1 MAGETDE
8 RHERVGVGRRRL
20 AAHLRRRT
28 GLRGH
33 PMLQGALAGLGA
45 GGLYA
50 TLAVCL
56 TLMSR
61 LVRVVNFAQAATAMM
76 GSYVAVWL
84 VSDQGWAVWPATG
97 IGIVIGAALSA
108 LVGLIITTWL
118 PEAPVSS
125 RSAVTVAA
133 LLLLMSLS
141 FILFGNKPQPYQP
154 LISGPAF
161 DVGSVV
167 VSKVTVLIVL
177 LAVVIAACCRVVLS
191 HSTVGIKLR
200 ALSERPTTAELTG
213 IPARPYAV
221 SVWAVTGAFA
231 TLVIA
236 LIAPSQSNDAVSL
249 AMLVVPSA
257 AAALLGGFRRL
268 DLAVAGG
275 LVLGALEGAAAQL
288 EQLSIARH
296 FIPLLAIVGLLLW
309 RQRKEVW
316 DAAR

>member
-1 MAGETDE
+1 
-8 RHERVGVGRRRL
+8 
-20 AAHLRRRT
+20 
-28 GLRGH
+28 
-33 PMLQGALAGLGA
+33 MLQGALAGLGA

-50 TLAVCL
+50 VLAVCL

-84 VSDQGWAVWPATG
+84 VSRHGWAVWPATG
-97 IGIVIGAALSA
+97 VGILIGAALSA
-108 LVGLIITTWL
+108 LLGMIITTWL
-118 PEAPVSS
+118 AESPISS

-141 FILFGNKPQPYQP
+141 FILFGNKPQPYRP

-161 DVGSVV
+161 DIGDVV
-167 VSKVTVLIVL
+167 VSRVTLLIIAIAAAI
-177 LAVVIAACCRVVLS
+177 AVVSRLLLS
-191 HSTVGIKLR
+191 HSTIGIKLR

-231 TLVIA
+231 TLVIS
-236 LIAPSQSNDAVSL
+236 LVAPSQSNDAVSL
-249 AMLVVPSA
+249 SMLVVPSA

-275 LVLGALEGAAAQL
+275 LILGALEGAAAQL
-288 EQLSIARH
+288 EQLSVARH
-296 FIPLLAIVGLLLW
+296 FLPLLAIVGLLLW

>member
-1 MAGETDE
+1 
-8 RHERVGVGRRRL
+8 
-20 AAHLRRRT
+20 
-28 GLRGH
+28 
-33 PMLQGALAGLGA
+33 MLQGAFAGLGA

-50 TLAVCL
+50 VLAVCL

-84 VSDQGWAVWPATG
+84 VSQYGWAVWPATG
-97 IGIVIGAALSA
+97 VGILIGAALSA
-108 LVGLIITTWL
+108 LLGLIITTWL
-118 PEAPVSS
+118 AESPISS
-125 RSAVTVAA
+125 RSAVTVAG

-141 FILFGNKPQPYQP
+141 FILFGNKPQPYRP

-161 DVGSVV
+161 DVGDVV
-167 VSKVTVLIVL
+167 VSRVTLLIVMLAAAIALASRQL
-177 LAVVIAACCRVVLS
+177 LSR
-191 HSTVGIKLR
+191 STIGIKLR

-231 TLVIA
+231 TLVIS
-236 LIAPSQSNDAVSL
+236 LVAPSQSNDAVSL
-249 AMLVVPSA
+249 SMLIVPSA

-275 LVLGALEGAAAQL
+275 LILGALEGAAAQL

-296 FIPLLAIVGLLLW
+296 FLPLLAIVGLLLW

>member
-1 MAGETDE
+1 
-8 RHERVGVGRRRL
+8 
-20 AAHLRRRT
+20 
-28 GLRGH
+28 
-33 PMLQGALAGLGA
+33 MLQGAFAGLGA

-50 TLAVCL
+50 VLAVCL

-84 VSDQGWAVWPATG
+84 VSQHGWAVWPATG
-97 IGIVIGAALSA
+97 VGILIGAALSA
-108 LVGLIITTWL
+108 LLGLIITTWL
-118 PEAPVSS
+118 AESPISS

-141 FILFGNKPQPYQP
+141 FILFGNKPQPYRP
-154 LISGPAF
+154 LLSGPAF
-161 DVGSVV
+161 DVGDVV
-167 VSKVTVLIVL
+167 VSRVTLLIVVLAAAIAVASRL
-177 LAVVIAACCRVVLS
+177 LLS
-191 HSTVGIKLR
+191 RSTIGIKLR

-231 TLVIA
+231 TLVIS
-236 LIAPSQSNDAVSL
+236 LVAPSQSNDAVSL
-249 AMLVVPSA
+249 SMLVVPSA

-275 LVLGALEGAAAQL
+275 LILGALEGAAAQL
-288 EQLSIARH
+288 AELSVARH
-296 FIPLLAIVGLLLW
+296 FLPLLAIVGLLLW